1 MNRLSELMKRPG
13 VRYIMVGGSVYVLEL
28 IVILVALRLGATAVE
43 AVALSFLIGL
53 IVSFLLQKL
62 FTFGDKRMHHKII
75 VPQMIAVTLLVLFN
89 LGFTV
94 LVTKLLQNALPAVVT
109 RTLVSVRLPYGIS
122 IYTGH
127 GYSTEI
133 KAMKRYLWTRD
144 GGKHIE
150 EKADKS

>member
-109 RTLVSVRLPYGIS
+109 RTLALGTTTIWNF
-122 IYTGH
+122 
-127 GYSTEI
+127 
-133 KAMKRYLWTRD
+133 YLYRTRIFNRD
-144 GGKHIE
+144 QSNETILV
-150 EKADKS
+150 D